1 MKYFI
6 SLFFGILVCLSSFA
20 QNAAITCN
28 LGFRFEISNN
38 PNWGENEP
46 VVVEV
51 TPGSPAAR
59 AGLKLNDI
67 ILEVNGN
74 GTFLKP
80 YSTIMSWFAERSG
93 DMTLSIRNL
102 ETTFKTISLL
112 KDCRFKNAINEAQL
126 SSVFAFYSLED
137 VQDRRFVIPVKT
149 KVNPNAKLH
158 LYRTYDF
165 AENNDELS
173 VLDKRIN
180 SIFER
185 ILRNR
190 GLRRDTHDP
199 DFVIQTYYS
208 YESNSLFK
216 PNSPTYGSCQNVWR
230 FDTRNNRMIKIP
242 VYSPS
247 EAVRVDDIMFNL
259 SFGFQFYDKKYIEP
273 GEMTLIW
280 ESEVKERLS
289 TNYGLENYLEMNLP
303 LILLKYPY
311 PGSLNLATYQVNHLK
326 YNYTGISF
334 DLNDLKTIVAID
346 AESPAAIAGL
356 RPGDVVL
363 KIQNQKFDHNSKAL
377 TQAYRLFIAETM
389 QYRDRNSR
397 YTDVNGFNNCMFWDV
412 SQYHNVAN
420 ALKDKRYKPAFAYLF
435 NFNQYIDWETPRS
448 ITIEVERGDETLL
461 FEVFPKI
468 TVNSTISVK

>member
-1 MKYFI
+1 
-6 SLFFGILVCLSSFA
+6 
-20 QNAAITCN
+20 
-28 LGFRFEISNN
+28 
-38 PNWGENEP
+38 
-46 VVVEV
+46 
-51 TPGSPAAR
+51 
-59 AGLKLNDI
+59 
-67 ILEVNGN
+67 
-74 GTFLKP
+74 
-80 YSTIMSWFAERSG
+80 
-93 DMTLSIRNL
+93 
-102 ETTFKTISLL
+102 
-112 KDCRFKNAINEAQL
+112 
-126 SSVFAFYSLED
+126 
-137 VQDRRFVIPVKT
+137 
-149 KVNPNAKLH
+149 
-158 LYRTYDF
+158 
-165 AENNDELS
+165 
-173 VLDKRIN
+173 
-180 SIFER
+180 
-185 ILRNR
+185 
-190 GLRRDTHDP
+190 
-199 DFVIQTYYS
+199 
-208 YESNSLFK
+208 
-216 PNSPTYGSCQNVWR
+216 
-230 FDTRNNRMIKIP
+230 MIKIP

-273 GEMTLIW
+273 GQMTLIW

-311 PGSLNLATYQVNHLK
+311 PGNLNLATYQVNHLK

-346 AESPAAIAGL
+346 TESPAAIAGL

-377 TQAYRLFIAETM
+377 TQSYRLFIAETM

-448 ITIEVERGDETLL
+448 ITIEVERGDEKLS